1 VQFADDQDWL
11 EHTLF
16 HVRKDGR
23 LDKRYDCCESHPT
36 WPDGNERRVES
47 VYFVRGTKV
56 AKYKSRTDRLNNAL
70 DEIRNQIMEIEG
82 LRDEITQWKEG
93 MEGTNLE
100 NTQKYQDLEQCEQDL
115 DTLIDD
121 LNSAVDSTSPEFPGM
136 Y

>member
-1 VQFADDQDWL
+1 M
-11 EHTLF
+11 
-16 HVRKDGR
+16 
-23 LDKRYDCCESHPT
+23 
-36 WPDGNERRVES
+36 
-47 VYFVRGTKV
+47 

-136 Y
+136 F